1 MMPRKN
7 ARAIE
12 ARIKAVLAFLLT
24 SLFIY
29 FTIGWV
35 SNV

>member
-1 MMPRKN
+1 MNQYLAMMPRKN

-24 SLFIY
+24 
-29 FTIGWV
+29 
-35 SNV
+35 